1 MAYKPTIFCLPPG
14 IFEHLTQ
21 SEILAAIDAGD
32 VLGNFSRDQ
41 WDSEV
46 VRAIEVSL
54 PPRLQRNLAGMVDK
68 LRPFIPSVAP
78 FAVDVARCARDL
90 VPLNEKDRISAFHSL
105 EKYVYRMLKRRFPE
119 RENRSAKL
127 SALGFMAFVMA
138 KDKQLKDTR

>member
-1 MAYKPTIFCLPPG
+1 MAYIPTIFCLPPG
-14 IFEHLTQ
+14 ISEHLTQ

-32 VLGNFSRDQ
+32 VLGNFPRDQ

-46 VRAIEVSL
+46 DRAIKVSL
-54 PPRLQRNLAGMVDK
+54 PPRLQRNLADMVDK